1 MEAELQNKHVE
12 RKKTKTGLRSIS
24 LGLILFN
31 AIIKKTNVAV
41 KSRIKTIT
49 YRHEKKLNNLR
60 KLQQNYVY
68 TKTKQ
73 HHVRQIIYT
82 FTSYVLSRDEEIALS
97 YGLDQHIPS
106 NLNKTDTEAEF
117 EQLYQ
122 GLLKDISNIPEEN
135 LSTLKTKLRST
146 REKYTRII
154 VPYKYLSKSF
164 PKIKTS

>member
-106 NLNKTDTEAEF
+106 NLNRLILKLNSNNFIKDFSKT
-117 EQLYQ
+117 YQ
-122 GLLKDISNIPEEN
+122 ISQ
-135 LSTLKTKLRST
+135 K
-146 REKYTRII
+146 RI
-154 VPYKYLSKSF
+154 YQR
-164 PKIKTS
+164 